1 MMHGLR
7 ELFWWSAFQYFELTA
22 VYLPGEENIFSDCV
36 SCLGANRWLLQW
48 ALLNQCEMSPPQL
61 DCFVASLTQHMSPHS
76 LLTLLPQIADLGE
89 VRRNSM
95 RK

>member
-1 MMHGLR
+1 M
-7 ELFWWSAFQYFELTA
+7 A
-22 VYLPGEENIFSDCV
+22 V
-36 SCLGANRWLLQW
+36 

-89 VRRNSM
+89 VKRNSM